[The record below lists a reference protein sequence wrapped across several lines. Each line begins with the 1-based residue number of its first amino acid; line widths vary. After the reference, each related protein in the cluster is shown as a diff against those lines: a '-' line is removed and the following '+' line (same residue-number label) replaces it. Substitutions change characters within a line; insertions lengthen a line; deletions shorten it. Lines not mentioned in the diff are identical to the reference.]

1 MQLSNEWY
9 GLDTEHQELIT
20 SFQKEVPMK
29 LGALAQRL
37 GITVFS
43 ATLPSNISGEI
54 KEKDGKIVIKVN
66 RHDTKPR
73 QRFTLAHEIAHFLLH
88 KHLLANGIVD
98 DVLYRSSQSNT
109 IEAEANRLAADILMP
124 PNIVNEILRSCS
136 HLTDRE
142 KKLEEVAQQM
152 DVSLTALKIRMG
164 LMK

>member
-9 GLDTEHQELIT
+9 GLDKEHQELIEN
-20 SFQKEVPMK
+20 FQKEVPMK
-29 LGALAQRL
+29 IGELAKNLGV
-37 GITVFS
+37 TVYS

-54 KEKDGKIVIKVN
+54 KETDGKTVIKVN

-88 KHLLANGIVD
+88 KHLLRNGIVD
-98 DVLYRSSQSNT
+98 DVLYRSSQSNA

-124 PNIVNEILRSCS
+124 PNLINEILRNCS

-142 KKLEEVAQQM
+142 RKLEEVAQQLNI
-152 DVSLTALKIRMG
+152 SLTALKIRMG